1 MDRRINMFSGLNES
15 LIQTGRSVLS
25 QQQTAAIIQR
35 RLLWTPFPDWE
46 VPASSINQAE
56 PSQQGLA
63 NPLRLW
69 KGFIKGLDF
78 KGPFPRCIKGCVYSL
93 NVVGC
98 FLKWTEVI
106 PLREVKYGPLL
117 SERLTQWEYI
127 VLDPGPQFTPKIL
140 SELGKMWGGDPEM
153 DHQLPPNKTFQR
165 ETLDSENHNDQNI
178 QLKGFGPAVKW

>member
-1 MDRRINMFSGLNES
+1 MDSRVKIFSRLNES

-46 VPASSINQAE
+46 VSASSINQAE

-78 KGPFPRCIKGCVYSL
+78 KGPFPRCIKCCVYSL
-93 NVVGC
+93 DVVGY
-98 FLKWTEVI
+98 FSKWTEVI
-106 PLREVKYGPLL
+106 PLREGKYGPLL
-117 SERLTQWEYI
+117 SERLTQWENI
-127 VLDPGPQFTPKIL
+127 VSDPGPQFNPKSL
-140 SELGKMWGGDPEM
+140 SELGKMW
-153 DHQLPPNKTFQR
+153 
-165 ETLDSENHNDQNI
+165 
-178 QLKGFGPAVKW
+178 